1 MTGLTGGTLGLLFF
15 LGFANGT
22 NDVSKGIATL
32 AGSGLATPG
41 RAMVWGTGWTV
52 LGSLCGILWGG
63 AVLHTIVGGAPS
75 GAGSLP
81 EGARLS
87 VIAATAGWVLLS
99 SVRGWPV
106 STTHAIAG
114 SLLGATAATAWESA
128 VAWDPI
134 VRTILL
140 PLLVSPVLAG
150 ILASA
155 VVRIFPETI
164 GAASAEGTKVCLLPR
179 LKWLVDSSG
188 ETAALAAGR
197 ACAVC
202 PADSR
207 DAAGHFGFR
216 IGARRL
222 HWGSGALLSFARGLN
237 DTPKFV
243 AVTLLAIP
251 PGTNIAAPWLFLL
264 AAVAIGAGSLLGG
277 GRVTRVL
284 GSELAPIDPHRGLL
298 ANAVSSLL
306 VAGASPLG
314 VPVSTTHVA
323 AGAILGSADGRGIV
337 WGTVRTMAG
346 AWLVTVPVAALA
358 AGFLETLLAGML
370 R

>member
-1 MTGLTGGTLGLLFF
+1 MTSLTVGVLGLLFF

-32 AGSGLATPG
+32 SGSGLTTLG
-41 RAMVWGTGWTV
+41 RAMLWGTGWTV

-63 AVLHTIVGGAPS
+63 SVLHTIVGGVPS
-75 GAGSLP
+75 GETLP

-87 VIAATAGWVLLS
+87 LMIGTAGWVFLS
-99 SVRGWPV
+99 TVRGWPV

-114 SLLGATAATAWESA
+114 SLLGATAVTAGESVEAWE
-128 VAWDPI
+128 PMT
-134 VRTILL
+134 RTILL
-140 PLLVSPVLAG
+140 PLLLSPVVAG
-150 ILASA
+150 ILTSA

-164 GAASAEGTKVCLLPR
+164 GAASAEGRKICLLPR

-251 PGTNIAAPWLFLL
+251 PGTNVAAPWLFLL

-284 GSELAPIDPHRGLL
+284 GSELVGIDPYRGFL

-306 VAGASPLG
+306 VVGASPLG

-323 AGAILGSADGRGIV
+323 AGAILGSAAGRGIV
-337 WGTVRTMAG
+337 WGTVRSMAG
-346 AWLVTVPVAALA
+346 AWLVTVPVSALV
-358 AGFLETLLAGML
+358 AGLLEITLKGIF